1 MLIKT
6 LTLFFCGGV
15 LYYSIEIMW
24 RDHSHVSMFLD
35 GGVCFVLIGLMNE
48 VVPGLP
54 LAVQAVLGASL
65 IVFSELL
72 VGSLVNLRL
81 GLNVWDYS
89 NQPMNYRGQ
98 VCLPFF
104 LLWIPLAAFASVV
117 DDTLRF
123 WLFAEP
129 WPPFTLF

>member
-24 RDHSHVSMFLD
+24 RGHSHVSMFLD

-54 LAVQAVLGASL
+54 LAVQAVLGALL

-104 LLWIPLAAFASVV
+104 LLWIPLAAFASVM

>member
-1 MLIKT
+1 MLIKA

-24 RDHSHVSMFLD
+24 RGHSHVSMFLD

-48 VVPGLP
+48 IVPGLP

>member
-24 RDHSHVSMFLD
+24 RGHSHVSMFLD

-104 LLWIPLAAFASVV
+104 LLWIPLAAFASVT

>member
-24 RDHSHVSMFLD
+24 RGHSHVSMFLD

-48 VVPGLP
+48 VVPELP

-104 LLWIPLAAFASVV
+104 LLWIPLAAFASVM

>member
-1 MLIKT
+1 MLIKA

-24 RDHSHVSMFLD
+24 RGHSHVSMFLD

>member
-24 RDHSHVSMFLD
+24 RGHSHVSMFLD

>member
-24 RDHSHVSMFLD
+24 RSHSHVSMFLD

-89 NQPMNYRGQ
+89 SQPMNYRGQ

>member
-24 RDHSHVSMFLD
+24 RGHSHVSMFLD

-81 GLNVWDYS
+81 GLNIWDYS

-104 LLWIPLAAFASVV
+104 LLWIPLAAFASVM

>member
-24 RDHSHVSMFLD
+24 RGHSHVSMFLD

-104 LLWIPLAAFASVV
+104 LLWIPLAAFASVM

>member
-24 RDHSHVSMFLD
+24 RGHSHVSMFLD

-48 VVPGLP
+48 IVPGLP